1 MKRDSWSEWIKILF
15 DFEEFN
21 RDGAFTASTTGDR
34 PNSVTLQSSPQ
45 PLFLLLLHLPRSVL
59 SYIYIYVSI
68 YIYTHTY
75 NFV

>member
-45 PLFLLLLHLPRSVL
+45 PLFLLLLRLPRSVL
-59 SYIYIYVSI
+59 SYTYMCL

-75 NFV
+75 NLV